1 VGLQTRGQMEAEVS
15 RLIIQFEKEHMG
27 RGPENVRTHI
37 FEDVIFVR
45 LSGVLTPA
53 EKRLAKEQDGA
64 RLIKEM
70 RLRLVDSSREALARL
85 VVAVTGCQVVSLH
98 TDLSTRTGE
107 RIVVFVLNRNLEH
120 VLSHRKKNI
129 LLR

>member
-1 VGLQTRGQMEAEVS
+1 MALQTRGQMEAEVS

-27 RGPENVRTHI
+27 RGPENVRTRI

-53 EKRLAKEQDGA
+53 EKLLAKEQDGA

-70 RLRLVDSSREALARL
+70 RLRLVDSSRETLARL
-85 VVAVTGCQVVSLH
+85 VVEVTGCQVVSLH

-107 RIVVFVLNRNLEH
+107 RIEVFVLDRNLEH
-120 VLSHRKKNI
+120 LLSRRKRNASC
-129 LLR
+129 

>member
-1 VGLQTRGQMEAEVS
+1 MQEQTLGQVEAEIS
-15 RLIIQFEKEHMG
+15 RFLIQFTKEHMG
-27 RGPENVRTHI
+27 RGPEGVRTHI

-53 EKRLAKEQDGA
+53 EKHLVGTPDGA

-70 RLRLVDSSREALARL
+70 RLKLMEGSREALEGM
-85 VVAVTGCQVVSLH
+85 VEQQTGGKVISLH

-107 RIVVFVLNRNLEH
+107 EILVFVLDQ
-120 VLSHRKKNI
+120 NI
-129 LLR
+129 EQARRSL

>member
-1 VGLQTRGQMEAEVS
+1 MGLQTRGQMEAEVS